1 MEGTRSVAHSVSDE
15 QRKEIWRIC
24 RRDPRATEF
33 MVNLAWVA
41 CHSYRHDTVLRPFP
55 SSYVDRQGGKKDQ
68 VALVSEC
75 LSPCAACCAQLCV
88 VYRLN
93 LQSNYVILSLHCDSD
108 CCCCCSVVSLA
119 LGLLDEGTVYS
130 PCTVALTTPVSLLCR
145 GRRLTGFPS

>member
-1 MEGTRSVAHSVSDE
+1 MEDTKSVALSVSDE

-55 SSYVDRQGGKKDQ
+55 SSYVDSQGKKDQ

-75 LSPCAACCAQLCV
+75 VSACAAWQ
-88 VYRLN
+88 
-93 LQSNYVILSLHCDSD
+93 H
-108 CCCCCSVVSLA
+108 
-119 LGLLDEGTVYS
+119 GTV
-130 PCTVALTTPVSLLCR
+130 VR
-145 GRRLTGFPS
+145 GPPA